1 MKKIVLSLFLYSITA
16 YAAPEGFEL
25 ISGQATPP
33 RIDSQGQIYIQST
46 QDSIVHWNSFSL
58 NPQEVLIFDQAQETS
73 SILNR
78 IVGSDPSEILG
89 KLQSNGMVYLINQN
103 GILIGPSGVIETAG
117 FLASTLDVLTS
128 DFFTKNT
135 LEFFSENPGTILNLG
150 KISCPIGQ
158 ITLLARNIENQGE
171 INGSLQAVACTKATL
186 QIDNQ
191 RVFIQTNQEL
201 DTPEN
206 LKTLHTSLQKNPYAH
221 AIKHSGRIT
230 ANTLGTQEGRVYLF
244 AQKGTTKI
252 TGNVEA
258 SDIQLLGKEV
268 LLKEQAII
276 DASSDTQGGKVFI
289 GGSYK
294 GQDHPLAEH
303 VLIDSQAQIHAD
315 ARQTG
320 DGGKII
326 IWSEANTEFLGSL
339 SAKGGALSGDGGFVE
354 VSGRK
359 GLTFEG
365 LVDLTAAK
373 GKTGNLLIDPDN
385 ITIISTGTDPATGQT
400 FNTPGDVDISGANIG
415 TAINTANLILQ
426 ANQNI
431 IIEDDITATTA
442 GNGLTLQAGG
452 SITTSG
458 VGPFTI
464 SLNGGSFNATFNSSG
479 PIPPLLNSASFI
491 GRDLT
496 INTNG
501 GDIIIQQGNLANF
514 FEGGIFLSSGSS
526 FNTGTGSL
534 ELTINPNNNLGNAA
548 GINLRD
554 STIIA
559 GDVVLN
565 GTGNQ
570 GGIILTNSIIT
581 AAGINA
587 TGIANA
593 SGAGIQLINSSA
605 LTANTGAI
613 IVNAQAA
620 NSSGM
625 GISLS
630 NTALINAVNNSVT
643 LNSSLGSIELNDAVI
658 FCGGPGVLTVNSQAD
673 LSLLANTRVTEML
686 VANGVANFTIG
697 RDLTLISGSSTVANA
712 IIGTGNANLT
722 GGSLQFTVG
731 RNVSLTAANS
741 QSYSLVG
748 YGSLITPSNV
758 TGDILFNHV
767 GGDLVLQGANSG
779 LGVTGV
785 AQIGHM
791 FGGVSSNILNG
802 NISLLV
808 DGSISVIGGSSSA
821 SSYAQIGHGTAIP
834 FPFTTTGQLIAIA
847 GKDIIMQS
855 NAGSA
860 NIINKGGNVTLVTD
874 NLFPTSPF
882 IGPGFFSINSTL
894 SASEELRIYTAIRS
908 QNQIN
913 DLINGAPFIPGTLFV
928 DTSEEKWA
936 IYYPGGSYGGG
947 PFTIYYKDGTIEAI
961 EDTFQFAVDQAE
973 LSDLLPMVNP
983 PIYQAKLDYFS
994 QRELMCFDP
1003 YRRVLRYRTNQKN
1016 LTR

>member
-33 RIDSQGQIYIQST
+33 QIDSQGQIYIQST

-58 NPQEVLIFDQAQETS
+58 SPQEVLIFDQAQETS

-78 IVGSDPSEILG
+78 VVGSDPSEILG

-103 GILIGPSGVIETAG
+103 GILIGPNGVIETAG

-135 LEFFSENPGTILNLG
+135 LEFFSQNPGSIINLG
-150 KISCPIGQ
+150 TISCPLGQ
-158 ITLLARNIENQGE
+158 VTLLARNIENQGE

-206 LKTLHTSLQKNPYAH
+206 LQLLNTSIQKNPYAH

-244 AQKGTTKI
+244 AQEGTTEI

-268 LLKEQAII
+268 LLKEQAIV

-294 GQDHPLAEH
+294 GQDPDIPLAKH

-320 DGGKII
+320 DGGEII
-326 IWSEANTEFLGSL
+326 IWSEENTEFLGSL
-339 SAKGGALSGDGGFVE
+339 SAKGGALSGDGGFTE

-365 LVDLTAAK
+365 LVDLTAAN
-373 GKTGNLLIDPDN
+373 GKTGSLLIDPDF
-385 ITIISTGTDPATGQT
+385 ITITSTGIAPAIGQV
-400 FNTPGDVDISGANIG
+400 FNTPGSVAISAADIEVALG
-415 TAINTANLILQ
+415 TANLTLQ
-426 ANQNI
+426 ANQSI
-431 IIEDDITATTA
+431 FIEESINSITA
-442 GNGLTLQAGG
+442 NSLTLQAGG
-452 SITTSG
+452 DIRTSG
-458 VGPFTI
+458 SGPFTI
-464 SLNGGSFNATFNSSG
+464 ALNGGGFNATFNSSG
-479 PIPPLLNSASFI
+479 PLPPLANTAFFV
-491 GRDLT
+491 GNNLT
-496 INTNG
+496 ITTNG
-501 GDIIIQQGNLANF
+501 GDIIIQQGDLANF
-514 FEGGIFLSSGSS
+514 FQGAIFLSSCSFDSGIGGSV
-526 FNTGTGSL
+526 
-534 ELTINPNNNLGNAA
+534 ELSMNSNNNFFNAI
-548 GINLRD
+548 GINLS
-554 STIIA
+554 STNINASNPNA
-559 GDVVLN
+559 GPILLN
-565 GTGNQ
+565 GTGEQ
-570 GGIILTNSIIT
+570 GGISLTNSTISGDGISATGLANASGIGIQMTSSSLTADSGNVILNGQAASNNGMGISINGQGLTASSGSVTLNSNIGSVVLNSGFVFTNELTVNSQVDCILTANTSAVFMIT
-581 AAGINA
+581 A
-587 TGIANA
+587 TGIANFA
-593 SGAGIQLINSSA
+593 
-605 LTANTGAI
+605 
-613 IVNAQAA
+613 
-620 NSSGM
+620 
-625 GISLS
+625 
-630 NTALINAVNNSVT
+630 
-643 LNSSLGSIELNDAVI
+643 
-658 FCGGPGVLTVNSQAD
+658 
-673 LSLLANTRVTEML
+673 
-686 VANGVANFTIG
+686 IG
-697 RDLTLISGSSTVANA
+697 RDLTLTSGSVSVANA
-712 IIGTGNANLT
+712 IIGTENTNLI

-731 RNVSLTAANS
+731 RNVLLTAASS
-741 QSYSLVG
+741 QNYSLIG
-748 YGSLITPSNV
+748 YGSPSTSSNV

-767 GGDLVLQGANSG
+767 GGDMILQGANSG
-779 LGVTGV
+779 TGAAGF
-785 AQIGHM
+785 AQIGHLS
-791 FGGVSSNILNG
+791 GGGSPNVLNG

-808 DGSISVIGGSSSA
+808 DGSISVIGGSASA
-821 SSYAQIGHGTAIP
+821 SSYAQIGHGGSS
-834 FPFTTTGQLIAIA
+834 PFTTTGQLTAIA

-860 NIINKGGNVTLVTD
+860 NIINAGGNVTLVTD
-874 NLFPTSPF
+874 NLFPTAPL

-894 SASEELRIYTAIRS
+894 SASGELRIYTAIRS

-913 DLINGAPFIPGTLFV
+913 DLINGAPFIPGTLFI
-928 DTSEEKWA
+928 DTNEEMWA
-936 IYYPGGSYGGG
+936 TYYPGGSYGGG

-961 EDTFQFAVDQAE
+961 EDTFQFALDQAE

-1003 YRRVLRYRTNQKN
+1003 YRRVLRYRTDWRN